1 MNKCGGK
8 KKKPLYFNTQTN
20 SYWPDSD
27 AELPVCETRLACDVR
42 K

>member
-1 MNKCGGK
+1 MVGEK
-8 KKKPLYFNTQTN
+8 KTHCILIHKPIHTGQT
-20 SYWPDSD
+20 DSD